1 MRIDRLPLRFAL
13 LAALTLALA
22 GCGIRQLA
30 RAEALVPD
38 HGGHAV
44 RVQTIGNVALY
55 DFMSVLPGGEGD
67 RCLVAEAS
75 SNGITVRGCGNDARE
90 MLPWLDASLP
100 AIEAYLPEIH
110 VSRLRVSL
118 HRPGSRV
125 LTRGW
130 RTSALVNMMIEMSFR
145 YAPGSDRHARYAVR
159 AMAHELTHVA
169 YKRRPAQDESEEYFG
184 AIAESC
190 VEYAVF
196 GSTSGYAFEA
206 DVKGTISDGFDDA
219 QRESAT
225 EAKRAY
231 RSVIEFA
238 GDDGTVRQPNG
249 YFEAFCTAT
258 IGAPRPDRRTASQQ
272 FQ

>member
-1 MRIDRLPLRFAL
+1 MRIDRFPVRLAL
-13 LAALTLALA
+13 LAAVTLALA

-44 RVQTIGNVALY
+44 RVQTIRNVALY

-67 RCLVAEAS
+67 RCPETKAS
-75 SNGITVRGCGNDARE
+75 SNGITVRGCGNDAWE
-90 MLPWLDASLP
+90 MLPWLEASLP

-125 LTRGW
+125 LKRGW
-130 RTSALVNMMIEMSFR
+130 RMSALDNMTIEMSFR
-145 YAPGSDRHARYAVR
+145 YVPGSDRHARYAVR
-159 AMAHELTHVA
+159 VLAHELTHVA
-169 YKRRPAQDESEEYFG
+169 YKRRPVQVESEEYFG

-231 RSVIEFA
+231 RSVIVFA
-238 GDDGTVRQPNG
+238 GDAGTVRQPNAA
-249 YFEAFCTAT
+249 FEAFCTAS
-258 IGAPRPDRRTASQQ
+258 IGASKA
-272 FQ
+272 